1 MMVPATFLPGA
12 VARPSRWH
20 SSETGLPVLGVVY
33 APVAPDDR
41 GDLIAWAQ
49 GARLT
54 RNGQPIVR
62 PSKSTRPIAA
72 LNADSADYARHNHCS
87 LGGLRLRAI
96 PSPAYRLALAAV
108 GEVDAAISLA
118 HLM

>member
-1 MMVPATFLPGA
+1 
-12 VARPSRWH
+12 
-20 SSETGLPVLGVVY
+20 
-33 APVAPDDR
+33 DDR

-54 RNGQPIVR
+54 RNGQAIVA
-62 PSKSTRPIAA
+62 PSKNARPIAA

-108 GEVDAAISLA
+108 GEVDAAISLVGGLGPFDLA
-118 HLM
+118 GGHPVMRRARRE